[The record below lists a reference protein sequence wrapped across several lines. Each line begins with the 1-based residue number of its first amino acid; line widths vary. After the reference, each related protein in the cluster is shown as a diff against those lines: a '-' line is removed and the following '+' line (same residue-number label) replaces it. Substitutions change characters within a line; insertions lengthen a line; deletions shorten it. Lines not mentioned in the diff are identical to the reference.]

1 MVGEHGFTLG
11 IQAAL
16 GVEMRF
22 NRADAQVFA
31 DVHALNTGLRIADF
45 QLFVYV
51 KINADRQA
59 LAAGIEAKGADPVFR
74 QHGDFAAGVIG
85 GALALE
91 NLFFDVAAG
100 RDGQR
105 GGGDMDTDAFVAIRQ
120 VLHR

>member
-1 MVGEHGFTLG
+1 MVGEHGFALG
-11 IQAAL
+11 IQPVF
-16 GVEMRF
+16 GVEMWF
-22 NRADAQVFA
+22 NCADTQVFA
-31 DVHALNTGLRIADF
+31 DVHALNAGLWIANF
-45 QLFVYV
+45 QLLVDV

-59 LAAGIEAKGADPVFR
+59 LAAGIEAERADPVFR

-105 GGGDMDTDAFVAIRQ
+105 GSGDVDADAFVAIRQ